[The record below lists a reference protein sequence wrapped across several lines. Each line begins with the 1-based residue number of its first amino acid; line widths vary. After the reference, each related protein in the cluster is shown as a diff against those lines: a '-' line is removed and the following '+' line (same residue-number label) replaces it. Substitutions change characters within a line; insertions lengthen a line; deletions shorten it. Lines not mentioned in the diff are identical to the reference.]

1 MMTIIWIFL
10 GLIIFFG
17 LLDLF
22 IQSVYRYPKRPH
34 RTTPAELRIP
44 FQEVRF
50 PTQNNRQLYGW
61 WIPAQK
67 KTAPPLHTLLLVH
80 GWGRNVERM
89 LGYIQ
94 KLHPKNYN
102 LLVFDLRNH
111 GSSDPDK
118 FPNLLKFSE
127 DVRAAVDFVLKKD
140 SVDPNSLGIIGL
152 SIGGAAAIH
161 AAAFDERIKYIVT
174 VGALAHPVDVMRIE
188 FQKKHIPY
196 FPFVWLFFKYLQFR
210 IGINF
215 NRIAP
220 VNNIHK
226 AKARILLIHG
236 DQDVTV
242 PVDQGEK
249 LKKAGNP
256 QTTQLWIIPGKGHS
270 DCHQHPEFWTRV
282 EAFLLHGAP
291 LQNSN

>member
-1 MMTIIWIFL
+1 MTIFWLLLAFIF
-10 GLIIFFG
+10 IIG

-22 IQSVYRYPKRPH
+22 IQYVYRYPIKPH
-34 RTTPAELRIP
+34 QTTPADKGIP

-50 PTQNNRQLYGW
+50 ATKNNCQLYGW
-61 WIPAQK
+61 WIPAHQE
-67 KTAPPLHTLLLVH
+67 TTQARPTLLLVH

-89 LGYIQ
+89 LGHVQ
-94 KLHPKNYN
+94 ELHSRGYN

-127 DVRAAVDFVLKKD
+127 DIRAAVDFVL
-140 SVDPNSLGIIGL
+140 SQSGVNPEQLGVLGL

-161 AAAFDERIKYIVT
+161 AAAFDPRIKYIVT
-174 VGALAHPVDVMRIE
+174 VGALAHPVDVMKLE

-196 FPFVWLFFKYLQFR
+196 FPLVWLFFKYLQFR

-220 VNNIHK
+220 VNNIRN
-226 AKARILLIHG
+226 ASAGIFLIHG
-236 DQDVTV
+236 DEDIIV
-242 PVDQGEK
+242 PVEQGAK
-249 LKKAGNP
+249 LLKAGKHP
-256 QTTQLWIIPGKGHS
+256 TTQLWVVPGKGHS
-270 DCHQHPEFWTRV
+270 DCHRHPEFWTRV
-282 EAFLLHGAP
+282 ESFLPPGLPA
-291 LQNSN
+291 